1 MNGERR
7 AERPMDAMDVIVD
20 EVREWLP
27 EVEVTGLSVTGRILR
42 LARDLESLREETLR
56 PFELTVGD
64 YDMLATLRRRAAEGS
79 MKIRDLQRSS
89 MLSSGGTTKRLDRL
103 EGAGLIE
110 RHPDPDDRRGTLI
123 TLSSRGLE
131 LISEAVPAVIGR
143 EPALVREAIGSNRRR
158 ETVEDGLRQMLLAVE
173 SPTDA
178 V

>member
-1 MNGERR
+1 
-7 AERPMDAMDVIVD
+7 
-20 EVREWLP
+20 
-27 EVEVTGLSVTGRILR
+27 
-42 LARDLESLREETLR
+42 
-56 PFELTVGD
+56 
-64 YDMLATLRRRAAEGS
+64 

-110 RHPDPDDRRGTLI
+110 RHPDPDDLRGTLI

-143 EPALVREAIGSNRRR
+143 ESALVREAIGSNRRR